1 MNVPNALTLLRIA
14 LVPIYLIVFFSAFS
28 YHIILAYFILILA
41 GLTDVVDGYI
51 ARTYKMITSTGEMLD
66 PLADKLMM
74 LAVIFSFLLSD
85 RISIWAA
92 SVFFLRDLAMIIL
105 YALFHFRGKKLVSA
119 NIYGKVTT
127 VLFYIV
133 FTSIMFQYT
142 YGELLL
148 WIVILFSILTSAIY
162 LMKVLLLN
170 KDMKEKST
178 P

>member
-14 LVPIYLIVFFSAFS
+14 LVPIYLFVFFSD
-28 YHIILAYFILILA
+28 HIIWAYFILIFA

-51 ARTYKMITSTGEMLD
+51 ARTYKMATAIGEMLD

-85 RISIWAA
+85 RISMWAA

-105 YALFHFRGKKLVSA
+105 SAFFHFRGKKLVSA

-170 KDMKEKST
+170 KDIGEKST